1 MKLVTPTLPLRNCRF
16 AITASLM
23 AISAVMVASP
33 TMAQTATDLL
43 NDPTG
48 TGVPSNPFS
57 DENQGFGS
65 VFDLIHRATLSN
77 SISADEFNQQQQEDI
92 TDEAAAFRER
102 QQDLFRQQTQT
113 PYQMFVPNPVQPPV
127 QSPETR

>member
-1 MKLVTPTLPLRNCRF
+1 
-16 AITASLM
+16 
-23 AISAVMVASP
+23 
-33 TMAQTATDLL
+33 MAQTATDLL